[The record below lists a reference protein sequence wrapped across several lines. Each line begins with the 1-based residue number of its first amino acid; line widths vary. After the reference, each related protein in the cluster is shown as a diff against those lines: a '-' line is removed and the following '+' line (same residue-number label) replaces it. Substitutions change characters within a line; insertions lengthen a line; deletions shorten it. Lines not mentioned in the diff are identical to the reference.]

1 MLLLCAP
8 LGNFAVMPS
17 FVLVLFKQWVV
28 EVIKLP
34 LAPESAMAESVVNA
48 DTKTLDIPFC
58 KLLDIYCVFILVS
71 AMFQAVA
78 AYLKFFVVP
87 PSLLPAVA
95 LSLCP
100 LFLNLHSLLMW
111 LHLHPCVQQ

>member
-1 MLLLCAP
+1 
-8 LGNFAVMPS
+8 MPS

-48 DTKTLDIPFC
+48 DTKTVDIPCC

-71 AMFQAVA
+71 ALFQAGERG
-78 AYLKFFVVP
+78 LKIAVVP
-87 PSLLPAVA
+87 PSL
-95 LSLCP
+95 
-100 LFLNLHSLLMW
+100 
-111 LHLHPCVQQ
+111 